1 MKLCLDKM
9 KDAWVPWV
17 MLGWAF
23 GTLLI
28 LLLP

>member
-17 MLGWAF
+17 VLGCAF
-23 GTLLI
+23 GSLLI
-28 LLLP
+28 LL